1 MVQSWTSGWLL
12 DNNFIN
18 CKLLFEAENLDVA
31 SPATVSRA
39 GMIFLDLEEL
49 GWRPIMRSWIEKKK
63 SHHLG

>member
-1 MVQSWTSGWLL
+1 LANSDRIKLEK
-12 DNNFIN
+12 N